1 MHDQMVIYPHI
12 SYFESFLQFFPFL
25 YHKFLNPIIFYK
37 KIINKFDF
45 ILINKV
51 FPEIIL
57 FFLLLV
63 IKDSCMKVL

>member
-12 SYFESFLQFFPFL
+12 RYFESFLKFFPFL